1 MKLTEKTFQVLET
14 LDCKE
19 ISSQRQLANHS
30 GISLGQVNY
39 ILKSL
44 LEKGLVK
51 VDNFRKNPK
60 KIGYVY
66 LLTPK
71 GIEAKSRLAV
81 RFVINKIK
89 EYHNIRERLTEQLVT
104 IEGAGI
110 KRVVFLGPP
119 EVKEFLSNI
128 IEGKDLDI
136 VLVNHLTDW
145 KDLIGLDMAS
155 FDMALLFD
163 DDPEG
168 FLKLGDIPDIPRD
181 KMLSLWG

>member
-1 MKLTEKTFQVLET
+1 MKLTEKTFQVLDA
-14 LDCKE
+14 LDRKE

-51 VDNFRKNPK
+51 VNNFRKNPN
-60 KIGYVY
+60 KIGYAY
-66 LLTPK
+66 FLTPK
-71 GIEAKSRLAV
+71 GIEAKSKLAV
-81 RFVINKIK
+81 RFVIDKIK
-89 EYHNIRERLTEQLVT
+89 EYHNIRERLTEQLMT
-104 IEGAGI
+104 IERAGV

-119 EVKEFLSNI
+119 EIKEFLGNI
-128 IEGKDLDI
+128 IEDKDLDI
-136 VLVNHLTDW
+136 MLINHFTDW
-145 KDLIGLDMAS
+145 KDLVRVDAAS

-168 FLKLGDIPDIPRD
+168 LSRLGDIPDIPRD

>member
-1 MKLTEKTFQVLET
+1 MKLTEKTFQVLEA
-14 LDCKE
+14 LDSKE
-19 ISSQRQLANHS
+19 ISSQRQLADHS

-51 VDNFRKNPK
+51 VNNFRKNQK
-60 KIGYVY
+60 KIAYVY

-81 RFVINKIK
+81 RFVIDKIK
-89 EYHNIRERLTEQLVT
+89 IYHNIRERLTEQLVT
-104 IEGAGI
+104 IAQAGI

-119 EVKEFLSNI
+119 EVKEFLVSLI
-128 IEGKDLDI
+128 AEKGLDI
-136 VLVNHLTDW
+136 SLINHFTDW
-145 KDLIGLDMAS
+145 KDLVRVDMAS

-168 FLKLGDIPDIPRD
+168 FSTLSDIPDIPKD

>member
-1 MKLTEKTFQVLET
+1 MKLTEKTFQVLEA
-14 LDCKE
+14 LDRKE
-19 ISSQRQLANHS
+19 ISSQRQLADYS

-51 VDNFRKNPK
+51 VNNFRKNQK
-60 KIGYVY
+60 KIAYVY

-81 RFVINKIK
+81 RFVIDKIK
-89 EYHNIRERLTEQLVT
+89 EYHNIRERLTEQLIA
-104 IEGAGI
+104 IERAGV

-119 EVKEFLSNI
+119 EVKEFLSSLI
-128 IEGKDLDI
+128 AEKDLDI
-136 VLVNHLTDW
+136 ILVSHFTDW
-145 KDLIGLDMAS
+145 NDLVRVDVAS
-155 FDMALLFD
+155 FDMAILFD
-163 DDPEG
+163 DNPESISR
-168 FLKLGDIPDIPRD
+168 LGDVSDIPRD

>member
-1 MKLTEKTFQVLET
+1 MKLTEKTFQVLEA
-14 LDCKE
+14 LDRKE
-19 ISSQRQLANHS
+19 ISSQRQLADRS

-51 VDNFRKNPK
+51 VNNFRKNPK
-60 KIGYVY
+60 KIEYIY

-81 RFVINKIK
+81 RFVMGKIK

-104 IEGAGI
+104 IERAGI

-119 EVKEFLSNI
+119 EVKEFLNNI
-128 IEGKDLDI
+128 IAEKGLGLTLI
-136 VLVNHLTDW
+136 NHFTDW
-145 KDLIGLDMAS
+145 KDLVSLDAAS

-168 FLKLGDIPDIPRD
+168 LLRLGDIPNIPRD